1 MMMVPDLRPHD
12 YTHKSRKVC
21 HTGLER
27 RGPRGDPTRVLTRHE
42 RVRRGGQTRPPSQ
55 ASARPW
61 NCPLGLAARPQA
73 CRRAPP
79 GPRYRPRSR
88 TAPFPR
94 DPTRDAR
101 LPAACHGY
109 IVRWVDGWVSR
120 GTQVSRCWV
129 LSILPWQRSE
139 VGVSDSVAVAV
150 WRSRFAR
157 WRFDALSHRVGLC
170 SCLLLELVYPGGSVR
185 CNEAL
190 HLELLLRCA
199 VEFCRR
205 RQARF
210 QLSHAPSLS
219 LAGQDEVLSL
229 LHQLADV

>member
-150 WRSRFAR
+150 WRSRFKVAVRRTFPSWWPVLLSPPRAR
-157 WRFDALSHRVGLC
+157 VSWWLGAL
-170 SCLLLELVYPGGSVR
+170 
-185 CNEAL
+185 
-190 HLELLLRCA
+190 
-199 VEFCRR
+199 
-205 RQARF
+205 Q
-210 QLSHAPSLS
+210 
-219 LAGQDEVLSL
+219 
-229 LHQLADV
+229 